1 MIFHFIFRLYE
12 IKETKL
18 NVKLCEKSVKRKQK
32 IIKKRR
38 KNLNLLFRYSVCQKE
53 MSNLNL
59 KCNNLSFIVRY
70 DKFW

>member
-32 IIKKRR
+32 NNKEKKE
-38 KNLNLLFRYSVCQKE
+38 K
-53 MSNLNL
+53 L
-59 KCNNLSFIVRY
+59 KFIVSIFSVSKRNEQ
-70 DKFW
+70 FELEV